1 MMKKR
6 LTAEQVQKVEKLLA
20 KKIDTYTIAD
30 IIGCGQ
36 ATVSRIKNKQHIL
49 QKQQEQQEQ
58 QEICKVKQQETRPQG
73 TPADVGKKLDEI
85 IELLHDLVKLCM

>member
-85 IELLHDLVKLCM
+85 IELLHDLVKLWS